1 MKNFSLFKTFPWAI
15 SVIFSAGVLSS
26 CCSNAVIDGSLADA
40 PSSQVVV
47 KLLDVNMFDV
57 LDTVS
62 VDADGRFA
70 YKMHIEKGQPEF
82 VYLFHGDKRIAS
94 LLLDRGDKVIVKADT
109 TGVYEVEGSE
119 DCRLLAEVEKEF
131 SDFSSSFLSLAS
143 RLEQAVPG
151 SDNARELTREM
162 GRVYTEYYR
171 DRVKYVMEHPYSL
184 TVIPVFYQSAGEN
197 LPVFGQ
203 DTDAIHFRNICD
215 SLETVYPES
224 KYVKSLRAEAERR
237 ADFLELRVRLQGAE
251 EVGFPDIE
259 LSDVNAVRHRLSDVD
274 AKVIMVHFWSSGDAM
289 QKMFNL
295 DVLRPV
301 YGDFHSKGF
310 EIYQV
315 ALDADKSVWARTVKD
330 QGLEWINVCDVLGLN
345 SPAAR
350 SYNVGSLPVSFFI
363 ADGELVNATVSDEAS
378 LRALL
383 RRLL

>member
-47 KLLDVNMFDV
+47 KLLDVNRFDV

-162 GRVYTEYYR
+162 GRDYTEYYR

-315 ALDADKSVWARTVKD
+315 ALDADKAVWARTVKD

>member
-47 KLLDVNMFDV
+47 KLLDVNRFDV

-259 LSDVNAVRHRLSDVD
+259 LSDINAVRHRLSDVD
-274 AKVIMVHFWSSGDAM
+274 AKVIMVHFWTSGDAM

-315 ALDADKSVWARTVKD
+315 ALDADKAVWARTVKD

>member
-47 KLLDVNMFDV
+47 KLLDVNRFDV

-94 LLLDRGDKVIVKADT
+94 LLLDRGDKVIVKTDT

-315 ALDADKSVWARTVKD
+315 ALDADKAVWARTVKD

>member
-1 MKNFSLFKTFPWAI
+1 MKNFSLFKTFRWAI

-47 KLLDVNMFDV
+47 KLLDVNRFDV

-274 AKVIMVHFWSSGDAM
+274 AKVIMVHFWSSGNAM

-315 ALDADKSVWARTVKD
+315 ALDADKAVWARTVKD

>member
-1 MKNFSLFKTFPWAI
+1 MKNFSIFKTFPWAI

-47 KLLDVNMFDV
+47 KLLDVNRFDV

-237 ADFLELRVRLQGAE
+237 ADVLELRVRLQGAE

-315 ALDADKSVWARTVKD
+315 ALDADKAVWARTVKD

>member
-47 KLLDVNMFDV
+47 KLLDVNRFDV

-62 VDADGRFA
+62 IDADGRFA

-131 SDFSSSFLSLAS
+131 SDFSSSFMSLAS

-274 AKVIMVHFWSSGDAM
+274 AKVIMVHFWTSGDAM

-315 ALDADKSVWARTVKD
+315 ALDADKAVWARTVKD

>member
-1 MKNFSLFKTFPWAI
+1 MKNFSVFKAFPWAI

-47 KLLDVNMFDV
+47 KLLDVNRFDV

-274 AKVIMVHFWSSGDAM
+274 AKVIMVHFWTSGDAM

-301 YGDFHSKGF
+301 YEDFHSKGF

-315 ALDADKSVWARTVKD
+315 ALDADKAVWARTVKD

>member
-47 KLLDVNMFDV
+47 KLLDVNRFDV

-131 SDFSSSFLSLAS
+131 SDFSSSFMSLAS

-315 ALDADKSVWARTVKD
+315 ALDADKAVWARTVKD
-330 QGLEWINVCDVLGLN
+330 QGLEWINVCDVLGFN

-363 ADGELVNATVSDEAS
+363 ADGELVNATVSDETS

>member
-47 KLLDVNMFDV
+47 KLLDVNRFDV

-315 ALDADKSVWARTVKD
+315 ALDADKAVWARTVKD

>member
-47 KLLDVNMFDV
+47 KLLDVNRFDV

-184 TVIPVFYQSAGEN
+184 AVIPVFYQSAGEN

-315 ALDADKSVWARTVKD
+315 ALDADKAVWARTVKD

>member
-15 SVIFSAGVLSS
+15 SIIFSAGVLSS

-47 KLLDVNMFDV
+47 KLLDVNRFDV

-315 ALDADKSVWARTVKD
+315 ALDADKAVWARTVKD

-363 ADGELVNATVSDEAS
+363 ADGELVNAMVSDEAS

>member
-47 KLLDVNMFDV
+47 KLLDVNRFDV

-119 DCRLLAEVEKEF
+119 DCCLLAEVEKEF

-315 ALDADKSVWARTVKD
+315 ALDADKAVWARTVKD

>member
-40 PSSQVVV
+40 PSLQVVV
-47 KLLDVNMFDV
+47 KLLDVNRFDV

-315 ALDADKSVWARTVKD
+315 ALDADKAVWARTVKD

>member
-47 KLLDVNMFDV
+47 KLLDVNRFDV

-131 SDFSSSFLSLAS
+131 SDFSSSFLSLSS

-315 ALDADKSVWARTVKD
+315 ALDADKAVWARTVKD
-330 QGLEWINVCDVLGLN
+330 QGLEWINVCDVLGLS

>member
-119 DCRLLAEVEKEF
+119 DCCLLAEVEKEF

-315 ALDADKSVWARTVKD
+315 ALDADKAVWARTVKD

>member
-47 KLLDVNMFDV
+47 KLLDVNRFDV

>member
-47 KLLDVNMFDV
+47 KLLDVNRFDV

-259 LSDVNAVRHRLSDVD
+259 LSDVNAVRRRLSDVD

-315 ALDADKSVWARTVKD
+315 ALDADKAVWARTVKD

>member
-1 MKNFSLFKTFPWAI
+1 MKNFSIFKTFPWAI

-47 KLLDVNMFDV
+47 KLLDVNRFDV

-315 ALDADKSVWARTVKD
+315 ALDADKAVWARTVKD

>member
-47 KLLDVNMFDV
+47 KLLDVNRFDV

-315 ALDADKSVWARTVKD
+315 ALDTDKAVWARTVKD

-345 SPAAR
+345 SPTAR

>member
-1 MKNFSLFKTFPWAI
+1 MKNFSVFKAFPWAI

-47 KLLDVNMFDV
+47 KLLDVNRFDV

-131 SDFSSSFLSLAS
+131 SDFSSSFMSLAS

-274 AKVIMVHFWSSGDAM
+274 AKVIMVHFWTSGDAM

-301 YGDFHSKGF
+301 YEDFHSKGF

-315 ALDADKSVWARTVKD
+315 ALDADKAVWARTVKD

>member
-47 KLLDVNMFDV
+47 KLLDVNRFDV

-184 TVIPVFYQSAGEN
+184 TVIPVFYQSVGEN

-224 KYVKSLRAEAERR
+224 KYVKSLRAESERR

-315 ALDADKSVWARTVKD
+315 ALDADKAVWARTVKD

>member
-1 MKNFSLFKTFPWAI
+1 MKNFSVFKAFPWAI

-47 KLLDVNMFDV
+47 KLLDVNRFDV

-131 SDFSSSFLSLAS
+131 SDFSSSFMSLAS

-171 DRVKYVMEHPYSL
+171 NRVKYVMEHPYSL

-274 AKVIMVHFWSSGDAM
+274 AKVIMVHFWTSGDAM

-301 YGDFHSKGF
+301 YEDFHSKGF

-315 ALDADKSVWARTVKD
+315 ALDADKAVWARTVKD

>member
-47 KLLDVNMFDV
+47 KLLDVNRFDV

-224 KYVKSLRAEAERR
+224 KYVESLRAEAERR

-315 ALDADKSVWARTVKD
+315 ALDADKAVWARTVKD

>member
-1 MKNFSLFKTFPWAI
+1 MRNFSI
-15 SVIFSAGVLSS
+15 SGFLSRLLVPAVLLPVLAS
-26 CCSNAVIDGSLADA
+26 CGGSVKIDGTVKDA
-40 PSSQVVV
+40 PSSEIVV
-47 KLLDVNMFDV
+47 KLLDVNQFNV

-62 VDADGRFA
+62 TDAGGHFS
-70 YKMHIEKGQPEF
+70 YKMDIEKGQPQF
-82 VYLFHGDKRIAS
+82 VYLFYRDTRIAS
-94 LLLDRGDKVIVKADT
+94 LLLEKGDRVRVDSDT
-109 TGVYEVEGSE
+109 TGVFTVSGSDE
-119 DCRLLAEVEKEF
+119 SMKLAQVEKDFSEF
-131 SDFSSSFLSLAS
+131 STSFTALAS
-143 RLEQAVPG
+143 RLDAADLD
-151 SDNARELTREM
+151 SDEASELKREM
-162 GRVYTEYYR
+162 GRSYTEYYR
-171 DRVKYVMEHPYSL
+171 SRVKYVMENPYSL
-184 TVIPVFYQSAGEN
+184 TVVPVFYQMVGS

-315 ALDADKSVWARTVKD
+315 ALDADKAVWARTVKD